1 MGAGAHKAQENAMS
15 LIQRFIRDEAA
26 ATAIEYAMIAG
37 FISIAIVAGLR
48 TIGQSL
54 QNKFYGPL
62 AANLS

>member
-1 MGAGAHKAQENAMS
+1 MS

-48 TIGQSL
+48 AIGQSL